1 MLNSPSQKKT
11 YNLLRFIVPLLFSVP
26 IYTIGTTVFK
36 QPEIYWM
43 ISALLFIIF
52 WIIYYPKQFRKT
64 IKKQTKKLLLEGD
77 NSSFF
82 GKKTMIIDENNLKV
96 ISADSTEVISLKSI
110 KFVKVYDDMILIYL
124 SAVTAQI
131 IPTRYLNENSKR
143 YLLKILSIN

>member
-1 MLNSPSQKKT
+1 
-11 YNLLRFIVPLLFSVP
+11 
-26 IYTIGTTVFK
+26 
-36 QPEIYWM
+36 
-43 ISALLFIIF
+43 
-52 WIIYYPKQFRKT
+52 
-64 IKKQTKKLLLEGD
+64 
-77 NSSFF
+77 
-82 GKKTMIIDENNLKV
+82 MIIDENNLKV